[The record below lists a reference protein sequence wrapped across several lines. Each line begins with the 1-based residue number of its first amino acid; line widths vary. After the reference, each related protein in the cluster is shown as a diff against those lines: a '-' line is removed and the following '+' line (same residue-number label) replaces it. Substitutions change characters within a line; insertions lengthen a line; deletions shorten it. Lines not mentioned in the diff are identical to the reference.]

1 MERLAAIVVSLALTL
16 SVYTFELDFS
26 PESTS
31 PDGRVTDEERAE
43 ESGQRRIFPTVK
55 RRRGGGGGGGGILK
69 GMAKGDSADDKRR
82 ARPPVCVTPARGCGY
97 TLKTDD
103 AGSSS
108 AGDRTWRN

>member
-16 SVYTFELDFS
+16 SVYAYELDFS

-43 ESGQRRIFPTVK
+43 ESGERRIFPSVK
-55 RRRGGGGGGGGILK
+55 RRGGGGGGGILK
-69 GMAKGDSADDKRR
+69 GMGGKGDSADEKRR

-97 TLKTDD
+97 TLKTDG
-103 AGSSS
+103 AGSS
-108 AGDRTWRN
+108 ARDRTWTN